1 MASIFWFFSL
11 CLHFPQERDI
21 VNKPMTVSLLGMV
34 IRLGLGGIQAKQVPR
49 VDSPLKYLN

>member
-49 VDSPLKYLN
+49 VDSHLKYLN